1 MRAKRSLHD
10 ASDSDMND
18 SIDNMSHDDIFA
30 MQPQITINESPR
42 FDSSNATA
50 VKREGSD
57 VISRPQSPAAMY
69 RNTYSELKVF
79 KKELELKLFST
90 DSSNPMQSTSFPY
103 FPDFSPNDQSIN
115 NNGSNNGSIDMSKA
129 HGHMDVPPGKR

>member
-69 RNTYSELKVF
+69 RNTYSELKV
-79 KKELELKLFST
+79 LKRSWNL
-90 DSSNPMQSTSFPY
+90 N
-103 FPDFSPNDQSIN
+103 FSPQIAQIPCKALRSLIFLTFPRMTNRSTIIMEATMEASI
-115 NNGSNNGSIDMSKA
+115 
-129 HGHMDVPPGKR
+129 